1 MRNVPKW
8 VLKMMKNPLKLWV
21 QELITKAVEGEFS
34 ANLAKRLKVS
44 DAVVDAVLMEIYR
57 RVSEE
62 IDRL

>member
-8 VLKMMKNPLKLWV
+8 VLKMLKNPLKLWV
-21 QELITKAVEGEFS
+21 QEIITKAVEGEFS